1 MHWFFLSYFCML
13 QVIEAY
19 PPTNHGVMT
28 SLLAGARVHRLDCA
42 HGSIELASPSRAH
55 GGWSEVWLPAC
66 QQGGATNRAWQ
77 RWHDPVGAVV
87 HHFCKERLWGMD
99 DVVRRSL
106 PLGLHHVLT
115 STAWR
120 TNKPKCIVAS
130 PFYFAASCTSQQG
143 IPLSSCLLAWGLNKL
158 ELHLCLGI
166 VESML
171 YVVLLTSR
179 AGPYISGAWGKTKF
193 WALTQ
198 KILSI

>member
-1 MHWFFLSYFCML
+1 ML

-55 GGWSEVWLPAC
+55 GAWSEVWLPAC
-66 QQGGATNRAWQ
+66 QQGGATNRARSSGGRRATLLQ
-77 RWHDPVGAVV
+77 GASL
-87 HHFCKERLWGMD
+87 RSG
-99 DVVRRSL
+99 RRCSSVSAWDYTMSSRAQPGEQTSPNASSPLHSTL
-106 PLGLHHVLT
+106 PLPVHL
-115 STAWR
+115 
-120 TNKPKCIVAS
+120 NKVYLWVHA
-130 PFYFAASCTSQQG
+130 FQ
-143 IPLSSCLLAWGLNKL
+143 GLNKL

-198 KILSI
+198 KISSI

>member
-19 PPTNHGVMT
+19 LPTNHDVMT

-87 HHFCKERLWGMD
+87 HHFCKEHLWGVD

-106 PLGLHHVLT
+106 PGTTCPHEHSLENKQAQMHRRLSILLCRFLYI
-115 STAWR
+115 STR
-120 TNKPKCIVAS
+120 YTFEFMP
-130 PFYFAASCTSQQG
+130 
-143 IPLSSCLLAWGLNKL
+143 SCL
-158 ELHLCLGI
+158 
-166 VESML
+166 
-171 YVVLLTSR
+171 
-179 AGPYISGAWGKTKF
+179 GAK
-193 WALTQ
+193 
-198 KILSI
+198 